1 MSETQ
6 ILLPNQKIEE
16 LFIELNL
23 NLPQDANELSRAEE
37 TINKLK
43 TKVEKIIEFKIIT
56 DNLHEDTYEEVVIVL
71 DKVGKL
77 SEPAFGVEE
86 QIETMYTL
94 KYPHNPAFVKLIWY
108 AHYEDVQH
116 KYSLLKNRCFRML
129 DMLDMAYQDKY
140 NNNPPN
146 WEI

>member
-16 LFIELNL
+16 LYIELNL
-23 NLPQDANELSRAEE
+23 NLPQDANELSRVEE
-37 TINKLK
+37 TIDKLK
-43 TKVEKIIEFKIIT
+43 TKVAKIIEKKIIT
-56 DNLHEDTYEEVVIVL
+56 DDLHEDTYEEVVIAL

-94 KYPHNPAFVKLIWY
+94 KYPHNPAFAKLIWY
-108 AHYEDVQH
+108 AHYEEVQH
-116 KYSLLKNRCFRML
+116 KYSLLKNRCYRML
-129 DMLDMAYQDKY
+129 ELLDDEYQRKFKTT
-140 NNNPPN
+140 PPN

>member
-16 LFIELNL
+16 LFITIDL
-23 NLPQDANELSRAEE
+23 NLPQDSNELSRIEE
-37 TINKLK
+37 TISKLK
-43 TKVEKIIEFKIIT
+43 VRIETIIEKKLIT
-56 DNLHEDTYEEVVIVL
+56 DDIHEDTYEEVVIAL

-77 SEPAFGVEE
+77 SEPAFAVEE

-94 KYPHNPAFVKLIWY
+94 KYPHNPAFAKLIWY
-108 AHYEDVQH
+108 AHYEEVQH

-129 DMLDMAYQDKY
+129 DELDMAYDDKY
-140 NNNPPN
+140 GKNPPN

>member
-23 NLPQDANELSRAEE
+23 NLPQDANEFSRVEE
-37 TINKLK
+37 AIDKLK
-43 TKVEKIIEFKIIT
+43 AKVAKIISAKIIT
-56 DNLHEDTYEEVVIVL
+56 DDIHEDVYEEVVIAL

-94 KYPHNPAFVKLIWY
+94 KYPHNPAFAKLIWY
-108 AHYEDVQH
+108 AHYEEVQH

-129 DMLDMAYQDKY
+129 ELLDEEYQRKFKKT
-140 NNNPPN
+140 PPN